1 MQLMNQN
8 LWEIVKGIEKS
19 PRDRNKL
26 LEWKNRDNKTKSIV
40 GLALSDLELYHTDL
54 EKSSKVILLK
64 IHRMLTVV
72 MILGILCLAT

>member
-1 MQLMNQN
+1 MNQN

-54 EKSSKVILLK
+54 EKSSKVIWDNLNETNKVFSHKLSK
-64 IHRMLTVV
+64 IS
-72 MILGILCLAT
+72 GI